1 MQNCAEKVSDAKG
14 YFVQLSTARGGF
26 SDTGLECVLSRTK
39 SFFAATGVL
48 RRLHCQL
55 PPRVQETLF
64 RVVRGEV
71 FDVAADILA
80 TRENG

>member
-1 MQNCAEKVSDAKG
+1 M
-14 YFVQLSTARGGF
+14 
-26 SDTGLECVLSRTK
+26 
-39 SFFAATGVL
+39 

-55 PPRVQETLF
+55 PPRVQEALF

-80 TRENG
+80 TREHG